1 MFVCL
6 LGLILV
12 LIRRYDD
19 IHTSI
24 SVELIQ
30 TLLLY
35 FREGRLEQDIIY
47 PIGKIISC
55 YVLRLTSVTSVLLN
69 PLLSFLQSLVPN
81 IDVLVDSL
89 QTTATPSSSLIVF
102 EQFLLYIAGHKKY
115 ASYASLFLDW
125 YLHMP
130 QYSTKFIEKLLVE
143 QPFLYR
149 PTASLLKVILQSE
162 SHS

>member
-102 EQFLLYIAGHKKY
+102 EQFLLYIAGHRNT
-115 ASYASLFLDW
+115 LRM
-125 YLHMP
+125 H
-130 QYSTKFIEKLLVE
+130 
-143 QPFLYR
+143 LYFSIGTCICR
-149 PTASLLKVILQSE
+149 NTLRSLLRSF
-162 SHS
+162 